1 MKKFVAKNYVWLFF
15 TWLIIM
21 LTIQSRWIVG
31 WLKPPSS
38 ILKVAALL
46 TYVPFAVFALQ
57 KLISDI
63 KTRKK
68 DLFTILY
75 YGFAAYYVG
84 ISIYR
89 LFTHGELKD
98 SLYYTIILFGTLSLF
113 SIVFQQKNPEAI
125 RQLTNCACI
134 FQFILLVYRLLFLLF
149 VEKIIKQSPVNEIAM
164 GTALLLLLPIS
175 FEQLRNRDYSM
186 PGCIFYGLLISG
198 TVLVFL
204 SLGSRAV
211 FFLLL
216 VELIPLVLTCI
227 KCKRAIFTG
236 LIAIVCALAMLCL
249 LFVCDAG
256 RVRYNVYRQTGI
268 DFSVLLPVAPSSPST
283 STDSETSNQSNSSE
297 QSEEQ
302 KIALSQIQRSD
313 AMRKTLSKRSLK
325 EFRKNPWIGT
335 GTALFPHRYNQGRQI
350 IHAPA
355 HNIFLQTLNCYG
367 IIGLILLIALIL
379 TLIIKT
385 RLFRLKEGRSID
397 RIYLFTVLILYFGIS
412 LIQATAYDVLVMP
425 TAFICMA
432 VLAASIQPNNQENH
446 GK

>member
-1 MKKFVAKNYVWLFF
+1 MKNFVQKNYVWLFF

-21 LTIQSRWIVG
+21 LTVQSRWVVG

-46 TYVPFAVFALQ
+46 TYLPFAVFALQ

-75 YGFAAYYVG
+75 YSFAAYYAC
-84 ISIYR
+84 ISLYR
-89 LFTHGELKD
+89 LLTHGELKD
-98 SLYYTIILFGTLSLF
+98 SLYYTIVLLGTLALF
-113 SIVFQQKNPEAI
+113 SLVFQQKSREAS
-125 RQLTNCACI
+125 RQPTNCACI
-134 FQFILLVYRLLFLLF
+134 FHLILLVYRLLFLLF
-149 VEKIIKQSPVNEIAM
+149 VEKHIKQSPVNEIAM

-175 FEQLRNRDYSM
+175 FQQLRSRDFSV
-186 PGCIFYGLLISG
+186 PGCIFYGLLIFG
-198 TVLVFL
+198 TVVVIL

-216 VELIPLVLTCI
+216 VELIPLLLSCL

-236 LIAIVCALAMLCL
+236 LIAIVCALAVLCV
-249 LFVCDAG
+249 LFVCNTG

-268 DFSVLLPVAPSSPST
+268 NFSKLLPNISNDQQNDSDKDSSK
-283 STDSETSNQSNSSE
+283 DNNSK
-297 QSEEQ
+297 EESQ
-302 KIALSQIQRSD
+302 KIALSQIERSD
-313 AMRKTLSKRSLK
+313 AMRKTLSKLSL
-325 EFRKNPWIGT
+325 EEVRKNPWIGT

-350 IHAPA
+350 IDAPA

-367 IIGLILLIALIL
+367 VIGLLLLMALIL
-379 TLIIKT
+379 TLILKT
-385 RLFRLKEGRSID
+385 GLFRFKEGHLAD
-397 RIYLFTVLILYFGIS
+397 RIFLFTVLILYFGIS

-432 VLAASIQPNNQENH
+432 VLAASIQPENQQNH